1 MPNLIAIANFIGTN
15 LRGINPPQG
24 GSDII
29 TEINTPG
36 GGIGSLQMVSE
47 DGTGLPG
54 SDLIT
59 EKLI

>member
-29 TEINTPG
+29 TEINTSG
-36 GGIGSLQMVSE
+36 TGISLQMVTE
-47 DGTGLPG
+47 TGTGT
-54 SDLIT
+54 SRDLIT

>member
-24 GSDII
+24 GSDIV
-29 TEINTPG
+29 TEINTSG
-36 GGIGSLQMVSE
+36 TGISLQMVSE
-47 DGTGLPG
+47 PGTGT
-54 SDLIT
+54 SRDLIT

>member
-24 GSDII
+24 GSDIV
-29 TEINTPG
+29 TET
-36 GGIGSLQMVSE
+36 
-47 DGTGLPG
+47 GTGT
-54 SDLIT
+54 SRDLIT